1 MHHNRRKLK
10 LKKFYLHPITIYLLL
25 TFLVLVLSAILSTFQ
40 MQATYNTISPTTNEL
55 ESTLVTVENLLNFDG
70 MKYIFSNAMTNFLS
84 FAPLGMLL
92 LTLFGLSIAKATG
105 FLDTLCKRVLIKID
119 KKILTFIVIFLA
131 TISSLINDVGYV
143 ILIPISAM
151 LFLLNNRNPYLGI
164 IAAFAGVSFG
174 YGVSI
179 FVGSMEVNLIP
190 DTTTA
195 ARLID
200 ASAHISLTSN
210 LFIIIAFSVILSL
223 VGTIIIEKIIAPRL
237 GKYKEKE
244 ELSKTEELVI
254 VDEVDAKELEQQKI
268 EKERREKRG
277 LKAAIITGIVVVI
290 LFIYSII
297 PDLPYSGMLL
307 DMEEDTYLGQLFGTN
322 SYFQDG
328 FTYMMALLLTLV
340 GIAYGIGAK
349 SIKNDKDII
358 NGCKETF
365 ASIGEILMLIFVV
378 AQFTSVFRET
388 NIGTVIASWCASAV
402 GNIGFTGLPLII
414 FAIIMIGLANLFVPT
429 ASAKW
434 QIFAPVMVPAF
445 MQSNLS
451 APFAQFILRVGTSI
465 TAGITPLL
473 ACFAIY
479 IGYLN
484 VYNPDKTKP
493 ITIHKSISY
502 LLPYFGIIAITWI
515 LLIIGWYLIGLPL
528 GPGVYA
534 TI

>member
-25 TFLVLVLSAILSTFQ
+25 TFLVLILSAILSAFQ

-92 LTLFGLSIAKATG
+92 LTLFGLSIAKSTG

-119 KKILTFIVIFLA
+119 KKILTFIVIFIA

-200 ASAHISLTSN
+200 ASAHVSLTSN
-210 LFIIIAFSVILSL
+210 LFIIIAFSLILSI

-244 ELSKTEELVI
+244 ELSKTEELVV

-268 EKERREKRG
+268 EKDRREKRG
-277 LKAAIITGIVVVI
+277 LKAAIITGIVVII

-297 PDLPYSGMLL
+297 PDLLYSGMLL

-365 ASIGEILMLIFVV
+365 APMGEILMLIFVV
-378 AQFTSVFRET
+378 SQFTSVFRET

-451 APFAQFILRVGTSI
+451 SPFAQFILRAGTSI

>member
-1 MHHNRRKLK
+1 MHNRRKLK
-10 LKKFYLHPITIYLLL
+10 LKKFYLHPITVYLLL
-25 TFLVLVLSAILSTFQ
+25 TFLVLILSAILSALQ
-40 MQATYNTISPTTNEL
+40 MQGTYNTISPTTNEL
-55 ESTLVTVENLLNFDG
+55 ESTLVTVENLFNFDG

-92 LTLFGLSIAKATG
+92 LTLFGLSIAKSTG

-143 ILIPISAM
+143 ILIPVSAM
-151 LFLLNNRNPYLGI
+151 LFLLNNRNPHLGI

-210 LFIIIAFSVILSL
+210 LFIIIAFSIILSL

-340 GIAYGIGAK
+340 GIAYGIGTK

-365 ASIGEILMLIFVV
+365 APMGEILMLIFVV

-388 NIGTVIASWCASAV
+388 NIGTVIASWCANAI

-429 ASAKW
+429 PSAKW

-451 APFAQFILRVGTSI
+451 APFAQFILRAGTSI

-484 VYNPDKTKP
+484 IYNQDKSKP
-493 ITIHKSISY
+493 ITIHKSIGY
-502 LLPYFGIIAITWI
+502 ILPYFGIIAATWI
-515 LLIIGWYLIGLPL
+515 LLVIGWYLIGLPL

>member
-1 MHHNRRKLK
+1 MHNRRKLK
-10 LKKFYLHPITIYLLL
+10 LKKFYFHPITVYLIL
-25 TFLVLVLSAILSTFQ
+25 TFLLLILSAILSAFQ
-40 MQATYNTISPTTNEL
+40 MQATYSTISPTTNEL
-55 ESTLVTVENLLNFDG
+55 ETTLVSVENMLNFDG

-92 LTLFGLSIAKATG
+92 LTLFGLSIAKSTD

-119 KKILTFIVIFLA
+119 KKILTFIVVFLA

-210 LFIIIAFSVILSL
+210 LFIIIAFSIILSI

-237 GKYKEKE
+237 GKYKEKD

-254 VDEVDAKELEQQKI
+254 TDAKELEQQKI
-268 EKERREKRG
+268 EKERKEKRG
-277 LKAAIITGIVVVI
+277 LKAAIITAVVVII

-297 PDLPYSGMLL
+297 PNLPYSGMLL

-328 FTYMMALLLTLV
+328 FTYMIALLFTLV

-365 ASIGEILMLIFVV
+365 VPIGEMLMLIFVV
-378 AQFTSVFRET
+378 SQFTSVFRET

-414 FAIIMIGLANLFVPT
+414 FAIIMIGIANLFVPT

-434 QIFAPVMVPAF
+434 EIFAPVMVPVF

-473 ACFAIY
+473 ACFVIY

-484 VYNPDKTKP
+484 IYNRDKTKP
-493 ITIHKSISY
+493 ITIHKSIGY
-502 LLPYFGIIAITWI
+502 LLPYFGIIALTWI
-515 LLIIGWYLIGLPL
+515 LLVIGWYLIGLPL

>member
-1 MHHNRRKLK
+1 MRNKRKLK
-10 LKKFYLHPITIYLLL
+10 LKKFYFHPITVYL
-25 TFLVLVLSAILSTFQ
+25 FLVLITLILSAILSGLQ
-40 MQATYNTISPTTNEL
+40 MQATYNTVSPTTNDL
-55 ESTLVTVENLLNFDG
+55 ESTLVTVENMLNFDG
-70 MKYIFSNAMTNFLS
+70 LKYIFSNAMTNFLS

-92 LTLFGLSIAKATG
+92 LTLFGLSIANSTG
-105 FLDTLCKRVLIKID
+105 FIETLCKRHLIKID
-119 KKILTFIVIFLA
+119 KKILTFIIIFVA

-143 ILIPISAM
+143 ILIPLAAL
-151 LFLLNNRNPYLGI
+151 LFIMNNRNPHLGI

-190 DTTTA
+190 NTTMA

-200 ASAHISLTSN
+200 PNVHISLTSN
-210 LFIIIAFSVILSL
+210 LFIIIAFSIILSI

-237 GKYKEKE
+237 KKYKDKE
-244 ELSKTEELVI
+244 EFTKTEELI
-254 VDEVDAKELEQQKI
+254 VKDIKALEQQKI
-268 EKERREKRG
+268 EKVYYEKRG
-277 LKAAIITGIVVVI
+277 LKIAFITAIIVII
-290 LFIYSII
+290 LFVYSII
-297 PDLPYSGMLL
+297 PNLPYSGMLL

-340 GIAYGIGAK
+340 GVAYGIGAK

-365 ASIGEILMLIFVV
+365 VPMGEILMLIFVIS
-378 AQFTSVFRET
+378 QFSSIFRQT
-388 NIGTVIASWCASAV
+388 NIGTVITAWCANAI
-402 GNIGFTGLPLII
+402 GKIGFTGLALVI
-414 FAIIMIGLANLFVPT
+414 FAIVMIALANLFVPT
-429 ASAKW
+429 ASSKW
-434 QIFAPVMVPAF
+434 SIFAPVLVPAF

-451 APFAQFILRVGTSI
+451 APFAQFILRVGTSM

-473 ACFAIY
+473 ACFSIY

-484 VYNPDKTKP
+484 IYNKDKNRP
-493 ITIHKSISY
+493 ITIHQSISY
-502 LLPYFGIIAITWI
+502 IIPYFAIIAITW
-515 LLIIGWYLIGLPL
+515 LLLTIGWYLLGLPL
-528 GPGVYA
+528 GPNAYP

>member
-25 TFLVLVLSAILSTFQ
+25 TFLVLILSAILSAFQ

-92 LTLFGLSIAKATG
+92 LTLFGLSIAKSTG

-119 KKILTFIVIFLA
+119 KKILTFIVIFIA

-200 ASAHISLTSN
+200 ASAHVSLTSN
-210 LFIIIAFSVILSL
+210 LFIIIAFSLILSI
-223 VGTIIIEKIIAPRL
+223 VGTIIIEKIIATRL

-268 EKERREKRG
+268 EKDRREKRG
-277 LKAAIITGIVVVI
+277 LKAAIITGIVVII

-297 PDLPYSGMLL
+297 PDLLYSGMLL

-365 ASIGEILMLIFVV
+365 APMGEILMLIFVV
-378 AQFTSVFRET
+378 SQFTSVFRET

-451 APFAQFILRVGTSI
+451 SPFAQFILRAGTSI

>member
-1 MHHNRRKLK
+1 MRRNKRKLK
-10 LKKFYLHPITIYLLL
+10 LKKFYFHPITVYI
-25 TFLVLVLSAILSTFQ
+25 FLIFVVIILSAILSALQ
-40 MQATYNTISPTTNEL
+40 MQATYNTVTPTTNDL
-55 ESTLVTVENLLNFDG
+55 ESNLVTVESLMNFDG
-70 MKYIFSNAMTNFLS
+70 MKFIFSNAMTNFLS

-92 LTLFGLSIAKATG
+92 LTFFGLSIAKSTG
-105 FLDTLCKRVLIKID
+105 FIDTLCKRCLIKID
-119 KKILTFIVIFLA
+119 KNILTFIVIFLA

-143 ILIPISAM
+143 ILIPLAAL
-151 LFLLNNRNPYLGI
+151 LFMLNNRNPHLGI

-190 DTTTA
+190 LTTSA

-200 ASAHISLTSN
+200 TSAHISLTSN
-210 LFIIIAFSVILSL
+210 LFIIIAFSLVLSI

-244 ELSKTEELVI
+244 ELTKTEELV
-254 VDEVDAKELEQQKI
+254 VTDVKELEQQKI
-268 EKERREKRG
+268 EKEHYEKRG
-277 LKAAIITGIVVVI
+277 LKAAIITAIVIVI
-290 LFIYSII
+290 AFIYMII
-297 PDLPYSGMLL
+297 PNLPYSGMLL

-328 FTYMMALLLTLV
+328 FTYMMALLFTLV
-340 GIAYGIGAK
+340 GIAYGIGSK
-349 SIKNDKDII
+349 SIKNDKDVI

-365 ASIGEILMLIFVV
+365 APLGEIIMLIFVV
-378 AQFTSVFRET
+378 SQFTSIFRET
-388 NIGTVIASWCASAV
+388 NIGTVIACWCANAI

-414 FAIIMIGLANLFVPT
+414 FSLIMIGLANLFVPT

-434 QIFAPVMVPAF
+434 EIFAPVMVPAF
-445 MQSNLS
+445 MQSNIS
-451 APFAQFILRVGTSI
+451 AQFAQFILRAGTSI

-473 ACFAIY
+473 ACFVIY

-484 VYNPDKTKP
+484 IYNQDKNKP

-502 LLPYFGIIAITWI
+502 VLPYFGIIALTWI

>member
-25 TFLVLVLSAILSTFQ
+25 TFLVLVLSAILSAFQ

-92 LTLFGLSIAKATG
+92 LTLFGLSIAKSTG

-119 KKILTFIVIFLA
+119 KKILTFIIIFIA

-200 ASAHISLTSN
+200 ASAHVSLTSN
-210 LFIIIAFSVILSL
+210 LFIIIAFSLILSI

-244 ELSKTEELVI
+244 ELSKTEELVV

-268 EKERREKRG
+268 EKDRREKRG
-277 LKAAIITGIVVVI
+277 LKAAIITGIIVII

-297 PDLPYSGMLL
+297 PNLPYSGMLL

-365 ASIGEILMLIFVV
+365 ASMGEILMLIFVV
-378 AQFTSVFRET
+378 SQFTSVFRET

-445 MQSNLS
+445 MQSNL
-451 APFAQFILRVGTSI
+451 
-465 TAGITPLL
+465 
-473 ACFAIY
+473 
-479 IGYLN
+479 
-484 VYNPDKTKP
+484 
-493 ITIHKSISY
+493 
-502 LLPYFGIIAITWI
+502 
-515 LLIIGWYLIGLPL
+515 
-528 GPGVYA
+528 
-534 TI
+534 

>member
-1 MHHNRRKLK
+1 MHRNKKKLK
-10 LKKFYLHPITIYLLL
+10 LKKFYFHPITVYV
-25 TFLVLVLSAILSTFQ
+25 FLIFIVVILSAILSAFQ
-40 MQATYNTISPTTNEL
+40 MQATYNTISPTTNDL
-55 ESTLVTVENLLNFDG
+55 ESTLVSVESMLNFDA
-70 MKYIFSNAMTNFLS
+70 MKFIFSNAMTNILS

-92 LTLFGLSIAKATG
+92 LTLFGLSIAKSTG
-105 FLDTLCKRVLIKID
+105 FLDTLCKRCLIKID

-143 ILIPISAM
+143 ILIPLAAL
-151 LFLLNNRNPYLGI
+151 LFMLNNRNPHLGI
-164 IAAFAGVSFG
+164 IAAFCGVSFG

-190 DTTTA
+190 TTTDA

-200 ASAHISLTSN
+200 SAAHISLTSN
-210 LFIIIAFSVILSL
+210 LFIIIAFSIILSI

-237 GKYKEKE
+237 GKYKEKD
-244 ELSKTEELVI
+244 ELSKTEELV
-254 VDEVDAKELEQQKI
+254 VTDVKELEQQKI
-268 EKERREKRG
+268 EKEHYEKRG
-277 LKAAIITGIVVVI
+277 LKAAIITAIIVI
-290 LFIYSII
+290 IAFIYMII
-297 PDLPYSGMLL
+297 PNLPYSGMLL
-307 DMEEDTYLGQLFGTN
+307 DMEEDTYLGQLFGNN

-328 FTYMMALLLTLV
+328 FTYMMALLFTLV

-358 NGCKETF
+358 NGCKESF
-365 ASIGEILMLIFVV
+365 APIGEILMLIFVV
-378 AQFTSVFRET
+378 SQFTAIFRQT
-388 NIGTVIASWCASAV
+388 NIGTVITAWFASII
-402 GNIGFTGLPLII
+402 GDIGFTGLPLAI
-414 FAIIMIGLANLFVPT
+414 FALILIGLSNILVP
-429 ASAKW
+429 SSSSKW
-434 QIFAPVMVPAF
+434 EIFAPVMVPAF

-451 APFAQFILRVGTSI
+451 APFAQFILRAGTSI

-484 VYNPDKTKP
+484 VYNQDKSKP

-502 LLPYFGIIAITWI
+502 ILPYFGIIALTWI
-515 LLIIGWYLIGLPL
+515 LLVIGWYLIGLPL
-528 GPGVYA
+528 GPGVSA

>member
-25 TFLVLVLSAILSTFQ
+25 TFLVLVLSAILSAFQ

-92 LTLFGLSIAKATG
+92 LTLFGLSIAKSTG

-119 KKILTFIVIFLA
+119 KKILTFIIIFIA

-200 ASAHISLTSN
+200 ASAHVSLTSN
-210 LFIIIAFSVILSL
+210 LFIIIAFSLILSI

-244 ELSKTEELVI
+244 ELSKTEELVV
-254 VDEVDAKELEQQKI
+254 VDEIDAKELKQQKI
-268 EKERREKRG
+268 EKDRREKRG
-277 LKAAIITGIVVVI
+277 LKAAIITGIIVII

-297 PDLPYSGMLL
+297 PNLPYSGMLL

-365 ASIGEILMLIFVV
+365 APMGEILMLIFVV
-378 AQFTSVFRET
+378 SQFTSVFRET

-451 APFAQFILRVGTSI
+451 APFAQFILRAGTSI

-484 VYNPDKTKP
+484 VYNSDKTKP

>member
-1 MHHNRRKLK
+1 MHNRRKLK
-10 LKKFYLHPITIYLLL
+10 LKKFYFHPITVYLILTLLL
-25 TFLVLVLSAILSTFQ
+25 LILSAILSAFQ
-40 MQATYNTISPTTNEL
+40 MQATYSTISPTTNEL
-55 ESTLVTVENLLNFDG
+55 ETTLVSVENMLNFDG

-92 LTLFGLSIAKATG
+92 LTLFGLSIAKSTG
-105 FLDTLCKRVLIKID
+105 FLDTLCKRILIKID
-119 KKILTFIVIFLA
+119 KKILTFIIIFLA

-190 DTTTA
+190 NTTTA

-200 ASAHISLTSN
+200 TSAHISLTSN
-210 LFIIIAFSVILSL
+210 LFIIIAFSLILSI

-237 GKYKEKE
+237 GKYKDKD

-254 VDEVDAKELEQQKI
+254 ADAKELEQQKI
-268 EKERREKRG
+268 EKERKEKRG
-277 LKAAIITGIVVVI
+277 LKAAIITAIVVII

-297 PDLPYSGMLL
+297 PNLPYSGMLL

-328 FTYMMALLLTLV
+328 FTYMIALLFALV
-340 GIAYGIGAK
+340 GIAYGISAK

-365 ASIGEILMLIFVV
+365 VPIGEMLMLIFVV
-378 AQFTSVFRET
+378 SQFTSVFKET
-388 NIGTVIASWCASAV
+388 NIGTVIASWCVSAV

-434 QIFAPVMVPAF
+434 EIFAPVIVPVF

-451 APFAQFILRVGTSI
+451 APFAQFILRTGTSI
-465 TAGITPLL
+465 TAGITPML
-473 ACFAIY
+473 ACFVIY

-484 VYNPDKTKP
+484 IYNRDKTKP
-493 ITIHKSISY
+493 ITIHKSIGY
-502 LLPYFGIIAITWI
+502 LLPYFGIIALTWI
-515 LLIIGWYLIGLPL
+515 LLVIGWYLIGLPL

>member
-1 MHHNRRKLK
+1 MRRNKRKLK
-10 LKKFYLHPITIYLLL
+10 LKKFYFHPITVYV
-25 TFLVLVLSAILSTFQ
+25 FLIFVVIILSAILSAFQ
-40 MQATYNTISPTTNEL
+40 MQATYNTVTPTTNDL
-55 ESTLVTVENLLNFDG
+55 ESNLVTVESLMNFDG
-70 MKYIFSNAMTNFLS
+70 MKFIFSNAMTNFLS

-92 LTLFGLSIAKATG
+92 LTFFGLSIAKSTG
-105 FLDTLCKRVLIKID
+105 FIDTLCKRCLIKID
-119 KKILTFIVIFLA
+119 KNILTFIAIFLA

-143 ILIPISAM
+143 ILIPLAAL
-151 LFLLNNRNPYLGI
+151 LFMLNNRNPHLGI

-190 DTTTA
+190 LTTSA

-200 ASAHISLTSN
+200 TSAHISLTSN
-210 LFIIIAFSVILSL
+210 LFIIIAFSLVLSI

-244 ELSKTEELVI
+244 ELTKTEELV
-254 VDEVDAKELEQQKI
+254 VTDVKELEQQKI
-268 EKERREKRG
+268 EKEHYEKRG
-277 LKAAIITGIVVVI
+277 LKAAIITAIVIVI
-290 LFIYSII
+290 AFIYMII
-297 PDLPYSGMLL
+297 PNLPYSGMLL

-328 FTYMMALLLTLV
+328 FTYMMALLFTLV
-340 GIAYGIGAK
+340 GIAYGIGSK
-349 SIKNDKDII
+349 SIKNDKDVI

-365 ASIGEILMLIFVV
+365 APLGEIIMLIFVV
-378 AQFTSVFRET
+378 SQFTSIFRET
-388 NIGTVIASWCASAV
+388 NIGTVIACWCANAI

-414 FAIIMIGLANLFVPT
+414 FSLIMIGLANLFVPT

-434 QIFAPVMVPAF
+434 EIFAPVMVPAF
-445 MQSNLS
+445 MQSNIS
-451 APFAQFILRVGTSI
+451 AQFAQFILRAGTSI

-473 ACFAIY
+473 ACFVIY

-484 VYNPDKTKP
+484 IYNQDKNKP

-502 LLPYFGIIAITWI
+502 VLPYFGIIALTWI

>member
-1 MHHNRRKLK
+1 MHNRRKLK
-10 LKKFYLHPITIYLLL
+10 LKKFYFHPITVYLIL
-25 TFLVLVLSAILSTFQ
+25 TFLLLILSAILSGFQ
-40 MQATYNTISPTTNEL
+40 MQATYSTISPTTNEL
-55 ESTLVTVENLLNFDG
+55 ETTLVSVENMLNFDG

-92 LTLFGLSIAKATG
+92 LTLFGLSIAKSTG

-119 KKILTFIVIFLA
+119 KKILTFIIVFLA

-200 ASAHISLTSN
+200 ASAHVSLTSN
-210 LFIIIAFSVILSL
+210 LFIIIAFSVILSI
-223 VGTIIIEKIIAPRL
+223 VGTIVIEKIIAPRL
-237 GKYKEKE
+237 GKYKEKD

-254 VDEVDAKELEQQKI
+254 TDAKELEQQKI
-268 EKERREKRG
+268 EKERKEKRG
-277 LKAAIITGIVVVI
+277 LKAAIITAVVVII

-297 PDLPYSGMLL
+297 PNLPYSGMLL

-328 FTYMMALLLTLV
+328 FTYMIALLFTLV

-365 ASIGEILMLIFVV
+365 VPIGEMLMLIFVV
-378 AQFTSVFRET
+378 SQFTSVFRET

-402 GNIGFTGLPLII
+402 GNVGFTGLPLII
-414 FAIIMIGLANLFVPT
+414 FAIIMIGIANLFVPT

-434 QIFAPVMVPAF
+434 EIFAPVMVPVF

-451 APFAQFILRVGTSI
+451 APFAQFILRTGTSI

-484 VYNPDKTKP
+484 IYNRDKDKP
-493 ITIHKSISY
+493 ITIHKSIGY
-502 LLPYFGIIAITWI
+502 LLPYFGIIALTWI
-515 LLIIGWYLIGLPL
+515 LLVVGWYLIGLPL

>member
-1 MHHNRRKLK
+1 MRRNKRKLK
-10 LKKFYLHPITIYLLL
+10 LKKFYFHPITVYI
-25 TFLVLVLSAILSTFQ
+25 FLIFVVIILSAILSAFQ
-40 MQATYNTISPTTNEL
+40 MQATYNTVTPTTNDL
-55 ESTLVTVENLLNFDG
+55 ESNLVTVESLMNFDG
-70 MKYIFSNAMTNFLS
+70 MKFIFSNAMTNFLS

-92 LTLFGLSIAKATG
+92 LTFFGLSIAKSTG
-105 FLDTLCKRVLIKID
+105 FIDTLCKRCLIKID
-119 KKILTFIVIFLA
+119 KNILTFIVIFLA

-143 ILIPISAM
+143 ILIPLAAL
-151 LFLLNNRNPYLGI
+151 LFMLNNRNPHLGI

-190 DTTTA
+190 LTTSA

-200 ASAHISLTSN
+200 TSAHISLTSN
-210 LFIIIAFSVILSL
+210 LFIIIAFSLVLSI

-244 ELSKTEELVI
+244 ELTKTEELV
-254 VDEVDAKELEQQKI
+254 VTDVKELEQQKI
-268 EKERREKRG
+268 EKEHYEKRG
-277 LKAAIITGIVVVI
+277 LKAAIITAIVIVI
-290 LFIYSII
+290 AFIYMII
-297 PDLPYSGMLL
+297 PNLPYSGMLL

-328 FTYMMALLLTLV
+328 FTYMMALLFTLV
-340 GIAYGIGAK
+340 GIAYGIGSK
-349 SIKNDKDII
+349 SIKNDKDVI

-365 ASIGEILMLIFVV
+365 APLGEIIMLIFVV
-378 AQFTSVFRET
+378 SQFTSIFRET
-388 NIGTVIASWCASAV
+388 NIGTVIACWCANAI

-414 FAIIMIGLANLFVPT
+414 FSLIMIGLANLFVPT

-434 QIFAPVMVPAF
+434 EIFAPVMVPAF
-445 MQSNLS
+445 MQSNIS
-451 APFAQFILRVGTSI
+451 AQFAQFILRAGTSI

-473 ACFAIY
+473 ACFVIY

-484 VYNPDKTKP
+484 IYNQDKNKP

-502 LLPYFGIIAITWI
+502 VLPYFGIIALTWI

>member
-1 MHHNRRKLK
+1 MRNRRKLK
-10 LKKFYLHPITIYLLL
+10 LKKFYFHPITVYLIL
-25 TFLVLVLSAILSTFQ
+25 TFLLLILSAILSGFQ
-40 MQATYNTISPTTNEL
+40 MQATYSTISPTTNEL
-55 ESTLVTVENLLNFDG
+55 ETTLVSVENMLNFDG

-92 LTLFGLSIAKATG
+92 LTLFGLSIAKSTG

-119 KKILTFIVIFLA
+119 KKILTFIIVFLA

-200 ASAHISLTSN
+200 ASAHVSLTSN
-210 LFIIIAFSVILSL
+210 LFIIIAFSVILSI
-223 VGTIIIEKIIAPRL
+223 VGTIVIEKIIAPRL
-237 GKYKEKE
+237 GKYKEKD

-254 VDEVDAKELEQQKI
+254 TDAKELEQQKI
-268 EKERREKRG
+268 EKERKEKRG
-277 LKAAIITGIVVVI
+277 LKAAIITAVVVII

-297 PDLPYSGMLL
+297 PNLPYSGMLL

-328 FTYMMALLLTLV
+328 FTYMIALLFTLV

-365 ASIGEILMLIFVV
+365 VPIGEMLMLIFVV
-378 AQFTSVFRET
+378 SQFTSVFRET

-402 GNIGFTGLPLII
+402 GNVGFTGLPLII
-414 FAIIMIGLANLFVPT
+414 FAIIMIGIANLFVPT

-434 QIFAPVMVPAF
+434 EIFAPVMVPVF

-451 APFAQFILRVGTSI
+451 APFAQFILRTGTSI

-484 VYNPDKTKP
+484 IYNRDKDKP
-493 ITIHKSISY
+493 ITIHKSIRY
-502 LLPYFGIIAITWI
+502 LLPYFGIIALTWI
-515 LLIIGWYLIGLPL
+515 LLVVGWYLIGLPL

>member
-1 MHHNRRKLK
+1 MRRNKRKLK
-10 LKKFYLHPITIYLLL
+10 LKKFYFHPITVYI
-25 TFLVLVLSAILSTFQ
+25 FLIFVVIILSAILSALQ
-40 MQATYNTISPTTNEL
+40 MQATYNTVTPTTNDL
-55 ESTLVTVENLLNFDG
+55 ESNLVTVESLMNFDG
-70 MKYIFSNAMTNFLS
+70 MKFIFSNAMTNFLS

-92 LTLFGLSIAKATG
+92 LTFFGLSIAKSTG
-105 FLDTLCKRVLIKID
+105 FIDTLCKRCLIKID
-119 KKILTFIVIFLA
+119 KNILTFIVIFLA

-143 ILIPISAM
+143 ILIPLAAL
-151 LFLLNNRNPYLGI
+151 LFMLNNRNPHLGI
-164 IAAFAGVSFG
+164 IVAFAGVSFG

-190 DTTTA
+190 LTTSA

-200 ASAHISLTSN
+200 PSAHISLTSN
-210 LFIIIAFSVILSL
+210 LFIIIAFSLVLSI

-244 ELSKTEELVI
+244 ELTKTEELV
-254 VDEVDAKELEQQKI
+254 VTDVKKLEQQKI
-268 EKERREKRG
+268 EKEHYEKRG
-277 LKAAIITGIVVVI
+277 LKAAIITAIVI
-290 LFIYSII
+290 IIAFIYMII
-297 PDLPYSGMLL
+297 PNLPYSGMLL

-328 FTYMMALLLTLV
+328 FTYMMALLFTLV
-340 GIAYGIGAK
+340 GIAYGIGSK
-349 SIKNDKDII
+349 SIKNDKDVI

-365 ASIGEILMLIFVV
+365 APLGEIIMLIFVV
-378 AQFTSVFRET
+378 SQFTSIFRET
-388 NIGTVIASWCASAV
+388 NIGTVIACWCANAI

-414 FAIIMIGLANLFVPT
+414 FSLIMIGLANLFVPT

-434 QIFAPVMVPAF
+434 EIFAPVMVPAF
-445 MQSNLS
+445 MQSNIS
-451 APFAQFILRVGTSI
+451 AQFAQFILRAGTSI

-473 ACFAIY
+473 ACFVIY

-484 VYNPDKTKP
+484 IYNQDKNKP

-502 LLPYFGIIAITWI
+502 VLPYFGIIALTWI

>member
-1 MHHNRRKLK
+1 MRRNKRKLK
-10 LKKFYLHPITIYLLL
+10 LKKFYFHPITVYI
-25 TFLVLVLSAILSTFQ
+25 FLIFVVIILSAILSALQ
-40 MQATYNTISPTTNEL
+40 MQATYNTVTPTTNDL
-55 ESTLVTVENLLNFDG
+55 ESNLVTVESLMNFDG
-70 MKYIFSNAMTNFLS
+70 MKFIFSNAMTNFLS

-92 LTLFGLSIAKATG
+92 LTFFGLSIAKSTG
-105 FLDTLCKRVLIKID
+105 FIDTLCKRCLIKID
-119 KKILTFIVIFLA
+119 KNILTFIVIFLA

-143 ILIPISAM
+143 ILIPLAAL
-151 LFLLNNRNPYLGI
+151 LFMLNNRNPHLGI

-179 FVGSMEVNLIP
+179 FVGSIEVNLIP
-190 DTTTA
+190 LTTSA

-200 ASAHISLTSN
+200 PSAHISLTSN
-210 LFIIIAFSVILSL
+210 LFIIIAFSLVLSI

-244 ELSKTEELVI
+244 ELTKTEELV
-254 VDEVDAKELEQQKI
+254 VTDVKELEQKKI
-268 EKERREKRG
+268 EKEHYEKRG
-277 LKAAIITGIVVVI
+277 LKAAIITAII
-290 LFIYSII
+290 IIIAFIYMII
-297 PDLPYSGMLL
+297 PNLPYSGMLL

-328 FTYMMALLLTLV
+328 FTYMMALLFTLV
-340 GIAYGIGAK
+340 GIAYGIGSK
-349 SIKNDKDII
+349 SIKNDKDVI

-365 ASIGEILMLIFVV
+365 APLGEIIMLIFVV
-378 AQFTSVFRET
+378 SQFTSIFRET
-388 NIGTVIASWCASAV
+388 NIGTVIACWCANAI

-414 FAIIMIGLANLFVPT
+414 FSLIMIGLANLFVPT

-434 QIFAPVMVPAF
+434 EIFAPVMVPAF
-445 MQSNLS
+445 MQSNIS
-451 APFAQFILRVGTSI
+451 AQFAQFILRAGTSI

-473 ACFAIY
+473 ACFVIY

-484 VYNPDKTKP
+484 IYNQDKNKP

-502 LLPYFGIIAITWI
+502 VLPYFGIIALTWI

>member
-1 MHHNRRKLK
+1 MRRNKRKLK
-10 LKKFYLHPITIYLLL
+10 LKKFYFHPITVYI
-25 TFLVLVLSAILSTFQ
+25 FLIFVVIILSAILSALQ
-40 MQATYNTISPTTNEL
+40 MQATYNTVTPTTNDL
-55 ESTLVTVENLLNFDG
+55 ESNLVTVESLMNFDG
-70 MKYIFSNAMTNFLS
+70 MKFIFSNAMTNFLS

-92 LTLFGLSIAKATG
+92 LTFFGLSIAKSTG
-105 FLDTLCKRVLIKID
+105 FIDTLCKRCLIKID
-119 KKILTFIVIFLA
+119 KNILTFIVIFLA

-143 ILIPISAM
+143 ILIPLAAL
-151 LFLLNNRNPYLGI
+151 LFMLNNRNPHLGI

-179 FVGSMEVNLIP
+179 FVGSIEVNLIP
-190 DTTTA
+190 LTTSA

-200 ASAHISLTSN
+200 PSAHISLTSN
-210 LFIIIAFSVILSL
+210 LFIIIAFSLVLSI

-244 ELSKTEELVI
+244 ELTKTEELV
-254 VDEVDAKELEQQKI
+254 VTDVKELEQQKI
-268 EKERREKRG
+268 EKEHYEKRG
-277 LKAAIITGIVVVI
+277 LKAAIITAIVI
-290 LFIYSII
+290 IIAFIYMII
-297 PDLPYSGMLL
+297 PNLPYSGMLL

-328 FTYMMALLLTLV
+328 FTYMMALLFTLV
-340 GIAYGIGAK
+340 GIAYGIGSK
-349 SIKNDKDII
+349 SIKNDKDVI

-365 ASIGEILMLIFVV
+365 APLGEIIMLIFVV
-378 AQFTSVFRET
+378 SQFTSIFRET
-388 NIGTVIASWCASAV
+388 NIGTVIACWCANAI

-414 FAIIMIGLANLFVPT
+414 FSLIMIGLANLFVPT

-434 QIFAPVMVPAF
+434 EIFAPVMVPAF
-445 MQSNLS
+445 MQSNIS
-451 APFAQFILRVGTSI
+451 AQFAQFILRAGTSI

-473 ACFAIY
+473 ACFVIY

-484 VYNPDKTKP
+484 IYNQDKNKP

-502 LLPYFGIIAITWI
+502 VLPYFGIIALTWI

>member
-1 MHHNRRKLK
+1 MHNKRKLK
-10 LKKFYLHPITIYLLL
+10 LKKFYFHPITVYLILTLLL
-25 TFLVLVLSAILSTFQ
+25 LILSAVLSVLQ
-40 MQATYNTISPTTNEL
+40 MQATYSTISPTTNEL
-55 ESTLVTVENLLNFDG
+55 ETTLVSVENMLNFDG

-92 LTLFGLSIAKATG
+92 LTLFGLSIAKSTG

-119 KKILTFIVIFLA
+119 KKILTFIIVFLA

-190 DTTTA
+190 NTTTA

-200 ASAHISLTSN
+200 TSAHISLTSN
-210 LFIIIAFSVILSL
+210 LFIIIAFSLILSI

-237 GKYKEKE
+237 GKYKEKD

-254 VDEVDAKELEQQKI
+254 TDAKELEQQKI
-268 EKERREKRG
+268 EKERKEKRG
-277 LKAAIITGIVVVI
+277 LKAAIITAIVVII

-297 PDLPYSGMLL
+297 PNLPYSGMLL

-328 FTYMMALLLTLV
+328 FTYMIALLFTLV

-365 ASIGEILMLIFVV
+365 VPIGEMIMLIFVV
-378 AQFTSVFRET
+378 SQFTSVFKET
-388 NIGTVIASWCASAV
+388 NIGTVLASWCASAV

-434 QIFAPVMVPAF
+434 EIFAPVVVPVF

-451 APFAQFILRVGTSI
+451 APFAQFILRTGTSI
-465 TAGITPLL
+465 TAGITPML
-473 ACFAIY
+473 ACFVIY

-484 VYNPDKTKP
+484 IYNPDKTKP
-493 ITIHKSISY
+493 ITIHKSIAY
-502 LLPYFGIIAITWI
+502 LLPYFGIIALTWI
-515 LLIIGWYLIGLPL
+515 LIVIGWYLIGLPL

>member
-1 MHHNRRKLK
+1 MHNRRKLK
-10 LKKFYLHPITIYLLL
+10 LKKFYFHPITVYLLL
-25 TFLVLVLSAILSTFQ
+25 TFLVLILSAILSAFQ

-55 ESTLVTVENLLNFDG
+55 ETTLVSVENLLNFDG

-92 LTLFGLSIAKATG
+92 LTLFGLSIAKSTG
-105 FLDTLCKRVLIKID
+105 FLDTLCKRCFIKID
-119 KKILTFIVIFLA
+119 KKILTFIIIFLA

-151 LFLLNNRNPYLGI
+151 LFLLNNRNPHLGI

-190 DTTTA
+190 NTTTA
-195 ARLID
+195 AHLID

-210 LFIIIAFSVILSL
+210 LFIIIAFSIILSI

-244 ELSKTEELVI
+244 ELSKTEELV
-254 VDEVDAKELEQQKI
+254 VTDEKELEQQKI
-268 EKERREKRG
+268 ETERREKRG
-277 LKAAIITGIVVVI
+277 LKAAIITGIVVII
-290 LFIYSII
+290 LFIYSIV
-297 PDLPYSGMLL
+297 PNLPYSGMLL

-328 FTYMMALLLTLV
+328 FTYMMALLFTLV

-349 SIKNDKDII
+349 TIKNDKDII

-365 ASIGEILMLIFVV
+365 MPMGEILMLIFVV
-378 AQFTSVFRET
+378 SQFSSIFRQT

-402 GNIGFTGLPLII
+402 GNIGFTGLPLIV
-414 FAIIMIGLANLFVPT
+414 FAIIMIGIANLFVPT

-434 QIFAPVMVPAF
+434 EIFAPFMVPAF

-451 APFAQFILRVGTSI
+451 APFAQFILRAGTSI

-484 VYNPDKTKP
+484 VYNQDKSKP

-502 LLPYFGIIAITWI
+502 LLPYFGIIALTWI

>member
-1 MHHNRRKLK
+1 MHNRRKLK
-10 LKKFYLHPITIYLLL
+10 LKKFYLHPITVYLLL
-25 TFLVLVLSAILSTFQ
+25 TFLILVLSAILSGLQ
-40 MQATYNTISPTTNEL
+40 MQATASTISPTTNEL
-55 ESTLVTVENLLNFDG
+55 ESNLVTVESLLNFDG

-92 LTLFGLSIAKATG
+92 LTLFGLSIAKSTG

-119 KKILTFIVIFLA
+119 KKILTFIIIFLA

-143 ILIPISAM
+143 ILIPVSAL
-151 LFLLNNRNPYLGI
+151 LFMLNNRNPHLGI

-200 ASAHISLTSN
+200 ASAHVSLTSN
-210 LFIIIAFSVILSL
+210 LFIIIAFSIILSI

-244 ELSKTEELVI
+244 ELSKTEELV
-254 VDEVDAKELEQQKI
+254 VLDAKELEQQKI
-268 EKERREKRG
+268 EKDRRERRG
-277 LKAAIITGIVVVI
+277 LKAAIITGIIVII

-297 PDLPYSGMLL
+297 PNLPYSGMLL

-328 FTYMMALLLTLV
+328 FTYMMALLLTLI

-365 ASIGEILMLIFVV
+365 APMGEILMLIFVV
-378 AQFTSVFRET
+378 SQFTSVFRQT
-388 NIGTVIASWCASAV
+388 NIGTVITSWCASAI

-429 ASAKW
+429 ASTKW
-434 QIFAPVMVPAF
+434 EIFAPVMVPAF

-465 TAGITPLL
+465 TAAITPVQ
-473 ACFAIY
+473 ACFPIY
-479 IGYLN
+479 RGY
-484 VYNPDKTKP
+484 
-493 ITIHKSISY
+493 
-502 LLPYFGIIAITWI
+502 
-515 LLIIGWYLIGLPL
+515 
-528 GPGVYA
+528 
-534 TI
+534 

>member
-1 MHHNRRKLK
+1 MRNKRKLK
-10 LKKFYLHPITIYLLL
+10 LKKYYFHPITVYLIL
-25 TFLVLVLSAILSTFQ
+25 TFLLLILSAILSGLQ

-55 ESTLVTVENLLNFDG
+55 ENTLVTVENMLNFDG

-92 LTLFGLSIAKATG
+92 LTLFGLSIAKSTG
-105 FLDTLCKRVLIKID
+105 FLDTLCKRCLIKID
-119 KKILTFIVIFLA
+119 NKILTFIVIFLA

-151 LFLLNNRNPYLGI
+151 LFLLNNRNPHLGI

-210 LFIIIAFSVILSL
+210 LFIIIAFSLILSI

-244 ELSKTEELVI
+244 ELSKTEELVVI
-254 VDEVDAKELEQQKI
+254 DEIDAKELEQQKI

-297 PDLPYSGMLL
+297 PNLPYSGMLL
-307 DMEEDTYLGQLFGTN
+307 DMEEDTYLGQLFGPN

-349 SIKNDKDII
+349 TIKNDKDII

-365 ASIGEILMLIFVV
+365 APMGEILMLIFVV

-388 NIGTVIASWCASAV
+388 NIGTVIAYWCANAI

-429 ASAKW
+429 PSAKW

-451 APFAQFILRVGTSI
+451 AQFAQFILRAGTSI

-484 VYNPDKTKP
+484 IYNQDKSKP
-493 ITIHKSISY
+493 ITIHKSIGY
-502 LLPYFGIIAITWI
+502 VLPYFVIIAATWI

>member
-1 MHHNRRKLK
+1 MQGKRKLK
-10 LKKFYLHPITIYLLL
+10 LKKFYFHPITVYIILTILLL
-25 TFLVLVLSAILSTFQ
+25 ILSAILSGLQ

-55 ESTLVTVENLLNFDG
+55 ESNLITVENMLNFDG

-92 LTLFGLSIAKATG
+92 LTLFGLSIANSTG
-105 FLDTLCKRVLIKID
+105 FLETLCKRILIKTN
-119 KKILTFIVIFLA
+119 KNILTFIIIFIA

-143 ILIPISAM
+143 ILIPISAL

-164 IAAFAGVSFG
+164 IAAFSGASFG
-174 YGVSI
+174 YGVSL

-190 DTTTA
+190 DTTSA

-210 LFIIIAFSVILSL
+210 LFIIIVFSIILSI

-244 ELSKTEELVI
+244 ELSKTEELI
-254 VDEVDAKELEQQKI
+254 IADAKELEQQKI
-268 EKERREKRG
+268 EKEKKEKRG
-277 LKAAIITGIVVVI
+277 LKAALITAITVIV
-290 LFIYSII
+290 LFIYMII
-297 PDLPYSGMLL
+297 PNLPYSGMLL
-307 DMEEDTYLGQLFGTN
+307 DMNEDTYLGQLFGTS

-365 ASIGEILMLIFVV
+365 MPIGEILMLIFVV
-378 AQFTSVFRET
+378 SQFTSVFKQT
-388 NIGTVIASWCASAV
+388 NIGTVIASWCASAT
-402 GNIGFTGLPLII
+402 GNIGFTGLPLVI
-414 FAIIMIGLANLFVPT
+414 FSIIMIAIANIFVPT
-429 ASAKW
+429 ASSKW
-434 QIFAPVMVPAF
+434 EIFAPVMVPAF
-445 MQSNLS
+445 MQSNIS
-451 APFAQFILRVGTSI
+451 APFAQFILRAGTSI

-484 VYNPDKTKP
+484 VYNQNKTKP

-502 LLPYFGIIAITWI
+502 VLPYFGIISITWI

-528 GPGVYA
+528 GPGVFS

>member
-1 MHHNRRKLK
+1 MRNRRKLK
-10 LKKFYLHPITIYLLL
+10 LKKFYFHPITVYLIL
-25 TFLVLVLSAILSTFQ
+25 TFLLLILSAILSAFQ
-40 MQATYNTISPTTNEL
+40 MQATYSTISPTTNEL
-55 ESTLVTVENLLNFDG
+55 ETTLVSVENMLNFDG

-92 LTLFGLSIAKATG
+92 LTLFGLSIAKSTG

-119 KKILTFIVIFLA
+119 KKILTFIIVFLA

-200 ASAHISLTSN
+200 ASAHVSLTSN
-210 LFIIIAFSVILSL
+210 LFIIIAFSVILSI
-223 VGTIIIEKIIAPRL
+223 VGTIVIEKIIAPRL
-237 GKYKEKE
+237 GKYKEKD

-254 VDEVDAKELEQQKI
+254 TDAKELEQQKI
-268 EKERREKRG
+268 EKERKEKRG
-277 LKAAIITGIVVVI
+277 LKAAIITAVVVII

-297 PDLPYSGMLL
+297 PNLPYSGMLL

-328 FTYMMALLLTLV
+328 FTYMIALLFTLV

-365 ASIGEILMLIFVV
+365 VPIGEMLMLIFVV
-378 AQFTSVFRET
+378 SQFTSVFRET

-402 GNIGFTGLPLII
+402 GNVGFTGLPLII
-414 FAIIMIGLANLFVPT
+414 FAIIMIGIANLFVPT

-434 QIFAPVMVPAF
+434 EIFAPVMVPVF

-484 VYNPDKTKP
+484 IYNRDKDKP
-493 ITIHKSISY
+493 ITIHKSIGY
-502 LLPYFGIIAITWI
+502 LLPYFGIIALTWI
-515 LLIIGWYLIGLPL
+515 LLVVGWYLIGLPL

>member
-1 MHHNRRKLK
+1 MRRNKRKLK
-10 LKKFYLHPITIYLLL
+10 LKKFYFHPITVYI
-25 TFLVLVLSAILSTFQ
+25 FLIFVVIILSAILSALQ
-40 MQATYNTISPTTNEL
+40 MQATYNTVTPTTNDL
-55 ESTLVTVENLLNFDG
+55 ESNLVTVESLMNFDG
-70 MKYIFSNAMTNFLS
+70 MKFIFSNAMTNFLS

-92 LTLFGLSIAKATG
+92 LTFFGLSIAKSTG
-105 FLDTLCKRVLIKID
+105 FIDTLCKRCLIKID
-119 KKILTFIVIFLA
+119 KNILTFIVIFLA

-143 ILIPISAM
+143 ILIPLAAL
-151 LFLLNNRNPYLGI
+151 LFMLNNRNPHLGI

-179 FVGSMEVNLIP
+179 FVGSIEVNLIP
-190 DTTTA
+190 LTTSA

-200 ASAHISLTSN
+200 PSAHISLTSN
-210 LFIIIAFSVILSL
+210 LFIIIAFSLVLSI

-244 ELSKTEELVI
+244 ELTKTEELV
-254 VDEVDAKELEQQKI
+254 VTDVKELEQQKI
-268 EKERREKRG
+268 EKEHYEKRG
-277 LKAAIITGIVVVI
+277 LKAAIITAIVI
-290 LFIYSII
+290 IIAFIYMII
-297 PDLPYSGMLL
+297 PNLPYSGMLL

-328 FTYMMALLLTLV
+328 FTYMMALLFTLV
-340 GIAYGIGAK
+340 GIADGIGSK
-349 SIKNDKDII
+349 SIKNDKDVI

-365 ASIGEILMLIFVV
+365 APLGEIIMLIFVV
-378 AQFTSVFRET
+378 SQFTSIFRET
-388 NIGTVIASWCASAV
+388 NIGTVIACWCANAI

-414 FAIIMIGLANLFVPT
+414 FSLIMIGLANLFVPT

-434 QIFAPVMVPAF
+434 EIFAPVMVPAF
-445 MQSNLS
+445 MQSNIS
-451 APFAQFILRVGTSI
+451 AQFAQFILRAGTSI

-473 ACFAIY
+473 ACFVIY

-484 VYNPDKTKP
+484 IYNQDKNKP

-502 LLPYFGIIAITWI
+502 VLPYFGIIALTWI

>member
-1 MHHNRRKLK
+1 MRNKRKLK
-10 LKKFYLHPITIYLLL
+10 LKKFYFHPITVYL
-25 TFLVLVLSAILSTFQ
+25 FLILITLILSAVLSGLQ
-40 MQATYNTISPTTNEL
+40 MQATYNTVSPTTNDL
-55 ESTLVTVENLLNFDG
+55 ESTLVTVENMLNFDG
-70 MKYIFSNAMTNFLS
+70 LKYIFSNAMTNFLS

-92 LTLFGLSIAKATG
+92 LTLFGLSIANSTG
-105 FLDTLCKRVLIKID
+105 FIEVLCKRHLIKID
-119 KKILTFIVIFLA
+119 KKILTFIIIFVA

-143 ILIPISAM
+143 ILIPLAAL
-151 LFLLNNRNPYLGI
+151 LFIMNNRNPHLGI

-190 DTTTA
+190 NTTMA

-200 ASAHISLTSN
+200 PNVHISLTSN
-210 LFIIIAFSVILSL
+210 LFIIIAFSIILSI

-237 GKYKEKE
+237 KKYKDKE
-244 ELSKTEELVI
+244 EFTKTEELVVKDI
-254 VDEVDAKELEQQKI
+254 KALEQQKI
-268 EKERREKRG
+268 EKERYEKRG
-277 LKAAIITGIVVVI
+277 LKAALITAIIVII

-297 PDLPYSGMLL
+297 PNLPYSGMLL

-328 FTYMMALLLTLV
+328 FTYMMALLLALV

-365 ASIGEILMLIFVV
+365 VPMGEVLMLIFVIS
-378 AQFTSVFRET
+378 QFSSIFRQT
-388 NIGTVIASWCASAV
+388 NIGTVITAWCANAV
-402 GNIGFTGLPLII
+402 GNVGFSGLVLVI
-414 FAIIMIGLANLFVPT
+414 FAIIMIAIANLFVPT
-429 ASAKW
+429 ASSKW
-434 QIFAPVMVPAF
+434 SIFAPVLVPAF

-473 ACFAIY
+473 ACFSIY

-484 VYNPDKTKP
+484 IYNKDKDRP
-493 ITIHKSISY
+493 ITIHQSISY
-502 LLPYFGIIAITWI
+502 VIPYFAIIAITWI
-515 LLIIGWYLIGLPL
+515 LLTIGWYLLGLPL
-528 GPGVYA
+528 GPNTYP

>member
-25 TFLVLVLSAILSTFQ
+25 TFFVLILSAILSALQ
-40 MQATYNTISPTTNEL
+40 MQGTYNTISPTTNEL
-55 ESTLVTVENLLNFDG
+55 ESTLVTVENLFNFDG

-143 ILIPISAM
+143 ILIPVSAM
-151 LFLLNNRNPYLGI
+151 LFLLNNRNPHLGI

-210 LFIIIAFSVILSL
+210 LFIIIAFSLILSL

-268 EKERREKRG
+268 EKDRREKRG
-277 LKAAIITGIVVVI
+277 LKAAIITGIIVII

-297 PDLPYSGMLL
+297 PNLPYSGMLL

-365 ASIGEILMLIFVV
+365 APMGEILMLIFVV
-378 AQFTSVFRET
+378 SQFTSVFRET
-388 NIGTVIASWCASAV
+388 NIGTVIASWCATAV
-402 GNIGFTGLPLII
+402 GNIGFSGLPLII

-451 APFAQFILRVGTSI
+451 APFAQFILRAGTSI

>member
-1 MHHNRRKLK
+1 MRRNKRKLK
-10 LKKFYLHPITIYLLL
+10 LKKFYFHPITVYI
-25 TFLVLVLSAILSTFQ
+25 FLIFVVIILSAIISALQ
-40 MQATYNTISPTTNEL
+40 MQATYNTVTPTTNDL
-55 ESTLVTVENLLNFDG
+55 ESNLVSVESLMNFDG
-70 MKYIFSNAMTNFLS
+70 MKFIFSNAMTNFLS

-92 LTLFGLSIAKATG
+92 LTFFGLSIAKSTG
-105 FLDTLCKRVLIKID
+105 FIDTLCKRCLIKID
-119 KKILTFIVIFLA
+119 KNILTFIVIFLA

-143 ILIPISAM
+143 ILIPLAAL
-151 LFLLNNRNPYLGI
+151 LFMLNNRNPHLGI

-190 DTTTA
+190 LTTSA

-200 ASAHISLTSN
+200 PSAHISLTSN
-210 LFIIIAFSVILSL
+210 LFIIIAFSLVLSI

-244 ELSKTEELVI
+244 ELTKTEELV
-254 VDEVDAKELEQQKI
+254 VTDVKELEQQKI
-268 EKERREKRG
+268 EKEHYEKRG
-277 LKAAIITGIVVVI
+277 LKAAIITAIVI
-290 LFIYSII
+290 IIAFIYMII
-297 PDLPYSGMLL
+297 PKLAYSGMLL

-328 FTYMMALLLTLV
+328 FTYMMALLFTLV
-340 GIAYGIGAK
+340 GIAYGIGSK
-349 SIKNDKDII
+349 SIKNDKDVI

-365 ASIGEILMLIFVV
+365 APLGEIIMLIFVV
-378 AQFTSVFRET
+378 SQFTSIFRET
-388 NIGTVIASWCASAV
+388 NIGTVIACWCANAI

-414 FAIIMIGLANLFVPT
+414 FSLIMIGLANLFVPT

-434 QIFAPVMVPAF
+434 EIFAPVMVPAF
-445 MQSNLS
+445 MQSNIS
-451 APFAQFILRVGTSI
+451 AQFAQFILRAGTSI

-473 ACFAIY
+473 ACFVIY

-484 VYNPDKTKP
+484 IYNQDKNKP

-502 LLPYFGIIAITWI
+502 VLPYFGIIALTWI

>member
-1 MHHNRRKLK
+1 MRRNKRKLK
-10 LKKFYLHPITIYLLL
+10 LKKFYFHPITVYI
-25 TFLVLVLSAILSTFQ
+25 FLIFVVIILSAILSALQ
-40 MQATYNTISPTTNEL
+40 MQATYNTVTPTTNDL
-55 ESTLVTVENLLNFDG
+55 ESNLVTVESLMNFDG
-70 MKYIFSNAMTNFLS
+70 MKFIFSNAMTNFLS

-92 LTLFGLSIAKATG
+92 LTFFGLSIAKSTG
-105 FLDTLCKRVLIKID
+105 FIDTLCKRCLIKID
-119 KKILTFIVIFLA
+119 KNILTFIVIFLA

-143 ILIPISAM
+143 ILIPLAAL
-151 LFLLNNRNPYLGI
+151 LFMLNNRNPHLGI

-179 FVGSMEVNLIP
+179 FVGSIEVNLIP
-190 DTTTA
+190 LTTSA

-200 ASAHISLTSN
+200 PSAHISLTSN
-210 LFIIIAFSVILSL
+210 LFIIIAFSLVLSI

-244 ELSKTEELVI
+244 ELTKTEELV
-254 VDEVDAKELEQQKI
+254 VTDVKELEQQKI
-268 EKERREKRG
+268 EKEHYEKRG
-277 LKAAIITGIVVVI
+277 LKAAIITAIVI
-290 LFIYSII
+290 IIAFIYMII
-297 PDLPYSGMLL
+297 PNLPYSGMLL

-328 FTYMMALLLTLV
+328 FTYMMALLFTLV
-340 GIAYGIGAK
+340 GIAYGIGSK
-349 SIKNDKDII
+349 SIKNDKDVI

-365 ASIGEILMLIFVV
+365 APLGEIIMLIFVV
-378 AQFTSVFRET
+378 SQFTSIFRET
-388 NIGTVIASWCASAV
+388 NIGTVIACWCANAI

-414 FAIIMIGLANLFVPT
+414 FSLIMIGLANLFVPT

-434 QIFAPVMVPAF
+434 EIFAPVMVPAF
-445 MQSNLS
+445 MQSNIS
-451 APFAQFILRVGTSI
+451 AQFAQFILRAGTSI

-473 ACFAIY
+473 ACFVIY

-484 VYNPDKTKP
+484 IYNQDKNKP
-493 ITIHKSISY
+493 ITIHKSINY
-502 LLPYFGIIAITWI
+502 VLPYFGIIALTWI

>member
-1 MHHNRRKLK
+1 
-10 LKKFYLHPITIYLLL
+10 
-25 TFLVLVLSAILSTFQ
+25 
-40 MQATYNTISPTTNEL
+40 MQATYNTVTPTTNDL
-55 ESTLVTVENLLNFDG
+55 ESNLVTVESLMNFDG
-70 MKYIFSNAMTNFLS
+70 MKFIFSNAMTNFLS

-92 LTLFGLSIAKATG
+92 LTFFGLSIAKSTG
-105 FLDTLCKRVLIKID
+105 FIDTLCKRCLIKID
-119 KKILTFIVIFLA
+119 KNILTFIVIFLA

-143 ILIPISAM
+143 ILIPLAAL
-151 LFLLNNRNPYLGI
+151 LFMLNNRNPHLGI

-190 DTTTA
+190 LTTSA

-200 ASAHISLTSN
+200 TSAHISLTSN
-210 LFIIIAFSVILSL
+210 LFIIIAFSLVLSI

-244 ELSKTEELVI
+244 ELTKTEELV
-254 VDEVDAKELEQQKI
+254 VTDVKELEQQKI
-268 EKERREKRG
+268 EKEHYEKRG
-277 LKAAIITGIVVVI
+277 LKAAIITAIVIVI
-290 LFIYSII
+290 AFIYMII
-297 PDLPYSGMLL
+297 PNLPYSGMLL

-328 FTYMMALLLTLV
+328 FTYMMALLFTLV
-340 GIAYGIGAK
+340 GIAYGIGSK
-349 SIKNDKDII
+349 SIKNDKDVI

-365 ASIGEILMLIFVV
+365 APLGEIIMLIFVV
-378 AQFTSVFRET
+378 SQFTSIFRET
-388 NIGTVIASWCASAV
+388 NIGTVIACWCANAI

-414 FAIIMIGLANLFVPT
+414 FSLIMIGLANLFVPT

-434 QIFAPVMVPAF
+434 EIFAPVMVPAF
-445 MQSNLS
+445 MQSNIS
-451 APFAQFILRVGTSI
+451 AQFAQFILRAGTSI

-473 ACFAIY
+473 ACFVIY

-484 VYNPDKTKP
+484 IYNQDKNKP

-502 LLPYFGIIAITWI
+502 VLPYFGIIALTWI

>member
-1 MHHNRRKLK
+1 MHNRRKLK
-10 LKKFYLHPITIYLLL
+10 LKKFYFHPITVYLIL
-25 TFLVLVLSAILSTFQ
+25 TFLLLILSATLSAFQ
-40 MQATYNTISPTTNEL
+40 MQATYSTISPTTNEL
-55 ESTLVTVENLLNFDG
+55 ETTLVSVENMLNFDG

-92 LTLFGLSIAKATG
+92 LTLFGLSIAKSTG

-119 KKILTFIVIFLA
+119 KKILTFIVVFLA

-210 LFIIIAFSVILSL
+210 LFIIIAFSIILSI

-237 GKYKEKE
+237 GKYKEKD

-254 VDEVDAKELEQQKI
+254 TDAKELEQQKI
-268 EKERREKRG
+268 EKERKEKRG
-277 LKAAIITGIVVVI
+277 LKAAIITAIVVII

-297 PDLPYSGMLL
+297 PNLPYSGMLL

-328 FTYMMALLLTLV
+328 FTYMIALLFTLV

-365 ASIGEILMLIFVV
+365 VPIGEMLMLIFVV
-378 AQFTSVFRET
+378 SQFTSVFRET

-414 FAIIMIGLANLFVPT
+414 FAIIMIGIANLFVPT

-434 QIFAPVMVPAF
+434 EIFAPVMVPVF

-451 APFAQFILRVGTSI
+451 APFAQFILRTGTSI

-473 ACFAIY
+473 ACFVIY

-484 VYNPDKTKP
+484 IYNRDKTKP
-493 ITIHKSISY
+493 ITIHKSIGY
-502 LLPYFGIIAITWI
+502 LLPYFGIIALTWI
-515 LLIIGWYLIGLPL
+515 LLVIGWYLIGLPL

>member
-1 MHHNRRKLK
+1 MHNRRKLK
-10 LKKFYLHPITIYLLL
+10 LKKFYLHPITVYLLL
-25 TFLVLVLSAILSTFQ
+25 TFLILVLSAILSGLQ
-40 MQATYNTISPTTNEL
+40 MQATASTISPTTNEL
-55 ESTLVTVENLLNFDG
+55 ESNLVTVESLLNFDG

-92 LTLFGLSIAKATG
+92 LTLFGLSIAKSTG

-119 KKILTFIVIFLA
+119 KKILTFIIIFLA

-143 ILIPISAM
+143 ILIPVSAL
-151 LFLLNNRNPYLGI
+151 LFMLNNRNPHLGI

-200 ASAHISLTSN
+200 ASAHVSLTSN
-210 LFIIIAFSVILSL
+210 LFIIIAFSIILSI

-244 ELSKTEELVI
+244 ELSKTEELV
-254 VDEVDAKELEQQKI
+254 VLDAKELEQQKI
-268 EKERREKRG
+268 EKDRRERRG
-277 LKAAIITGIVVVI
+277 LKAAIITGIIVII

-297 PDLPYSGMLL
+297 PNLPYSGMLL

-328 FTYMMALLLTLV
+328 FTYMMALLLTLI

-365 ASIGEILMLIFVV
+365 APMGEILMLIFVV
-378 AQFTSVFRET
+378 SQFTSVFRQT
-388 NIGTVIASWCASAV
+388 NIGTVITSWCASAI

-429 ASAKW
+429 ASTKW
-434 QIFAPVMVPAF
+434 EIFAPVMVPAF

-493 ITIHKSISY
+493 ITIHKSIGY
-502 LLPYFGIIAITWI
+502 ILPYFGIIALTWI
-515 LLIIGWYLIGLPL
+515 LLVIGWYLIGLPL

>member
-1 MHHNRRKLK
+1 MRNRRKLK
-10 LKKFYLHPITIYLLL
+10 LKKFYFHPITVYLIL
-25 TFLVLVLSAILSTFQ
+25 TFLLLILSAILSAFQ
-40 MQATYNTISPTTNEL
+40 MQATYSTISPTTNEL
-55 ESTLVTVENLLNFDG
+55 ETTLVSVENMLNFDG

-92 LTLFGLSIAKATG
+92 LTLFGLSIAKSTG

-119 KKILTFIVIFLA
+119 KKILTFIVVFLA

-210 LFIIIAFSVILSL
+210 LFIIIAFSIILSI

-237 GKYKEKE
+237 GKYKEKD

-254 VDEVDAKELEQQKI
+254 TDAKELEQQKI
-268 EKERREKRG
+268 EKERKEKRG
-277 LKAAIITGIVVVI
+277 LKAAIITAIVVII

-297 PDLPYSGMLL
+297 PNLPYSGMLL

-328 FTYMMALLLTLV
+328 FTYMIALLFTLV

-365 ASIGEILMLIFVV
+365 VPIGEMLMLIFVV
-378 AQFTSVFRET
+378 SQFTSVFRET

-414 FAIIMIGLANLFVPT
+414 FAIIMIGIANLFVPT

-434 QIFAPVMVPAF
+434 EIFAPVMVPVF

-473 ACFAIY
+473 ACFVIY

-484 VYNPDKTKP
+484 IYNRGMFCHLYRILK
-493 ITIHKSISY
+493 Y
-502 LLPYFGIIAITWI
+502 L
-515 LLIIGWYLIGLPL
+515 
-528 GPGVYA
+528 
-534 TI
+534 

>member
-1 MHHNRRKLK
+1 MHNRRKLK
-10 LKKFYLHPITIYLLL
+10 LKKFYLHPITVYLLL
-25 TFLVLVLSAILSTFQ
+25 TFLILVLSAILSGLQ
-40 MQATYNTISPTTNEL
+40 MQATASTISPTTNEL
-55 ESTLVTVENLLNFDG
+55 ESNLVTVESLLNFDG

-92 LTLFGLSIAKATG
+92 LTLFGLSIAKSTG

-119 KKILTFIVIFLA
+119 KKILTFIIIFLA

-143 ILIPISAM
+143 ILIPVSAL
-151 LFLLNNRNPYLGI
+151 LFMLNNRNPHLGI

-200 ASAHISLTSN
+200 ASAHVSLTSN
-210 LFIIIAFSVILSL
+210 LFIIIAFSIILSI

-244 ELSKTEELVI
+244 ELSKTEELV
-254 VDEVDAKELEQQKI
+254 VLDAKELEQKKI
-268 EKERREKRG
+268 EKDRRERRG
-277 LKAAIITGIVVVI
+277 LKAAIITGIIVII

-297 PDLPYSGMLL
+297 PNLPYSGMLL

-328 FTYMMALLLTLV
+328 FTYMMALLLTLI

-365 ASIGEILMLIFVV
+365 APMGEILMLIFVV
-378 AQFTSVFRET
+378 SQFTSVFRQT
-388 NIGTVIASWCASAV
+388 NIGTVITSWCASAI

-429 ASAKW
+429 ASTKW
-434 QIFAPVMVPAF
+434 EIFAPVMVPAF

-493 ITIHKSISY
+493 ITIHKSIGY
-502 LLPYFGIIAITWI
+502 ILPYFGIIALTWI
-515 LLIIGWYLIGLPL
+515 LLVIGWYLIGLPL